1 MTNAALFFADDAY
14 NTGRPKLMGRH
25 VAGHGFLKAY
35 LGDPSTGDRWI
46 YAADR
51 ASRETLQK
59 YLHGV
64 PTGARVRTLGPES
77 IADLA
82 RPGCLFFPGP
92 ALAEAAWQRQM
103 IDARGWSLCG
113 VTHTLSSAGA
123 MDAIA
128 ALLAAPLKPWDA
140 LVCTSAAVR
149 DVARAVLDAQAEHLR
164 THLGATKVA
173 PPELPV
179 IPLGVD
185 CREFAFSPDERE
197 GARAARGRGP
207 HDVAVLFLGRL
218 SFHAKVHPLAMYRAL
233 ERAALRRGAKDG
245 RIVLIE
251 CGWHANQFIADAFA
265 EARNRVAPSI
275 GHVLLDGRKDE
286 NRKRAW
292 AAADIF
298 CSLSDNIQETFGL
311 TPIEAMAAGL
321 PSVVTDWNGYRD
333 TVRDGVDGYRVPTF
347 MPAPGTGSDL
357 AARHAL
363 EIDTYDIYIG
373 SVAQLVAVDEEA
385 AHAALIRLIENPELR
400 KEMGNAARARAKA
413 IFDWPVVLASYR
425 ALWGELAAR
434 RAGESPRATNSAPL
448 SGRAGDSSCERPLA
462 STAPARPDPFTAFA
476 GYASRT
482 IGPETRVARGAV
494 TTDALRIQRRLAMVD
509 FAKSVLPTDE
519 TVARILD
526 RAPATVAELHAA
538 VGASSPEKTSRA
550 VAWLLKMGAL
560 KIETPA

>member
-1 MTNAALFFADDAY
+1 MTNAAIFFADDAY
-14 NTGRPKLMGRH
+14 NTERPKLMGRH

-35 LGDPSTGDRWI
+35 LSDSSTGDRWV
-46 YAADR
+46 YVTDR
-51 ASRETLQK
+51 ASRKALQK
-59 YLHGV
+59 YLHAV
-64 PTGARVRTLGPES
+64 PAGARVRTLGPES

-103 IDARGWSLCG
+103 IGARGWSLCG

-140 LVCTSAAVR
+140 LVCTSAVVR

-164 THLGATKVA
+164 IHLGATKIA

-197 GARAARGRGP
+197 GARATLGLGP
-207 HDVAVLFLGRL
+207 KDMAVLFLGRL

-233 ERAALRRGAKDG
+233 EHTALRRGANDG

-298 CSLSDNIQETFGL
+298 CSLSDNIQVTFGL
-311 TPIEAMAAGL
+311 TLIEAMAAGL

-333 TVRDGVDGYRVPTF
+333 TVRDGVDGFRVPTF
-347 MPAPGTGSDL
+347 MPAPGAGSDL

-363 EIDTYDIYIG
+363 DIDTYDIYIG
-373 SVAQLVAVDEEA
+373 CVAQLVAVDEEA
-385 AHAALIRLIENPELR
+385 AQAALIRLIENPELR
-400 KEMGNAARARAKA
+400 KEMGSRPARARRRRSTGRWFSRPTARCGPNWRRVAPKKA
-413 IFDWPVVLASYR
+413 SPKDNRRPR
-425 ALWGELAAR
+425 AQIGAHHLSRAGIRPRAQIPLPRSRVMRPERSGRR
-434 RAGESPRATNSAPL
+434 RASRAAPQQPTRCECNAGSPWSTSRNPSCRRTRRSPASSIGFRRPWPNCTPPSA
-448 SGRAGDSSCERPLA
+448 RPRQRKR
-462 STAPARPDPFTAFA
+462 PAR
-476 GYASRT
+476 
-482 IGPETRVARGAV
+482 
-494 TTDALRIQRRLAMVD
+494 
-509 FAKSVLPTDE
+509 
-519 TVARILD
+519 
-526 RAPATVAELHAA
+526 
-538 VGASSPEKTSRA
+538 SP
-550 VAWLLKMGAL
+550 GC
-560 KIETPA
+560 